1 MMLFD
6 NTMVFSRLSNEDSY
20 LVDGRADDP
29 CQHGGV
35 DGRKD
40 GPLPGAA
47 FVFDSGNGGHTG
59 EIDEHEEQ
67 EAECHKR
74 RNATSRH
81 LLVESNI
88 LVVIGTCEGVVVGK

>member
-20 LVDGRADDP
+20 LVDGGADDP

-47 FVFDSGNGGHTG
+47 FVFDSGNGGSIG
-59 EIDEHEEQ
+59 NSGIFEL
-67 EAECHKR
+67 AVFGSRACKR
-74 RNATSRH
+74 
-81 LLVESNI
+81 
-88 LVVIGTCEGVVVGK
+88 K